1 MTPYRYLFGPVPS
14 RRLGLSLGIDLCP
27 MKTCCMDCVFCQ
39 LGHTQSCTIERREYA
54 PTAQVL
60 AELRNWKETGG
71 TADFMT
77 LSGSGEPTL
86 HTGFGEVLR
95 FIRTQTPFKSALLSN
110 GALMTIPEVRLDAA
124 LADVVKVSL
133 SAWDAES
140 FRRVNRSHPALRFAD
155 LVRSY
160 ESLRAAFRGQ
170 LWLEVFVIRGVNDSR
185 RDMGAIAK
193 LASQFA
199 PDHVHL
205 NTAVRPPADP
215 DVNALSADELTALA
229 DLFDPPAE
237 VIADF
242 KTGATAGKQS
252 VDDEALAAL
261 VAKHPA
267 TARQVAAA
275 LGAAA
280 DDVLAGLER
289 LCAAGQTRREDRGG
303 ETYYYA
309 QR

>member
-1 MTPYRYLFGPVPS
+1 MAPYRYLFGPVPS

-39 LGHTQSCTIERREYA
+39 LGHTQSCTIERREYV
-54 PTAQVL
+54 PTALVL
-60 AELRNWKETGG
+60 AELREWKAAGG
-71 TADFMT
+71 TADCLT

-95 FIRTQTPFKSALLSN
+95 FIRSETPFKSALLSN

-124 LADVVKVSL
+124 LADIVKVSL

-160 ESLRAAFRGQ
+160 ESLRTAFRGE

-185 RDMGAIAK
+185 RDMAAIAS

-199 PDHVHL
+199 PDRVHL
-205 NTAVRPPADP
+205 NTAVRPAADA
-215 DVNALSADELTALA
+215 DVNALTAGELAALA

-237 VIADF
+237 VIAEF
-242 KTGATAGKQS
+242 KADKEASKAA

-261 VAKHPA
+261 VSKHPA
-267 TARQVAAA
+267 TVRQIAAA
-275 LGAAA
+275 LGVSAEQVAS
-280 DDVLAGLER
+280 GLER
-289 LCAAGQTRREDRGG
+289 LRAAGRVLSQERSDGIYHYTR
-303 ETYYYA
+303 
-309 QR
+309 